1 MGEGLAEEVLVVP
14 RSVLEAVGVFQG
26 FCGEVDRYLPA
37 LLDPGNTSW
46 RTRAV
51 VEEDP
56 SFKQLI
62 PYCVL
67 RWQGDDGDPRYF
79 AYTRGGGQQ
88 EARLRAKRSLGIG
101 GHISSIDGE
110 HGDDRSYE
118 SGMRREL
125 DEEVAIA
132 GGYRSSCVGLI
143 NDDATAVGS
152 VHLGILHVLD
162 LELPEVASREADL
175 MDGGFHSLAELQA
188 DRDRFETWSQ
198 IAIDA
203 LAAAVIGGPAAY
215 HAE

>member
-101 GHISSIDGE
+101 GHISSTDGQ

-203 LAAAVIGGPAAY
+203 LAAAVIGGPTAY